1 MTITGFGQLHHSLS
15 INRQRQINKYTILL
29 AYDLM
34 QFGRENLQPVTSPLI
49 DFARDK
55 VHPIG
60 TIDLPITA
68 GIPLH
73 SNHSDGFIFS
83 SKLSIN
89 LQRHSRENIT
99 QQDEGDPS
107 TYHLKM
113 KFQQKLGWEKCEV
126 INSLLDGAI

>member
-1 MTITGFGQLHHSLS
+1 MTITGFGQLHHSSS

-68 GIPLH
+68 GIPPIQTIVMVSFLVV
-73 SNHSDGFIFS
+73 NC
-83 SKLSIN
+83 
-89 LQRHSRENIT
+89 
-99 QQDEGDPS
+99 PS
-107 TYHLKM
+107 AYNAILGRTSLNKM
-113 KFQQKLGWEKCEV
+113 KV
-126 INSLLDGAI
+126 IRPPIT